1 MLWKRI
7 GVAGNNTFIGEDPS
21 WAPDRRHVTLT
32 MDNAIYVIDTRL
44 GRRRRLVSG
53 SGMVGQSNWSPILND
68 GFPQRHRMSE
78 SVNSPSSK

>member
-1 MLWKRI
+1 MHQ
-7 GVAGNNTFIGEDPS
+7 GEDYF
-21 WAPDRRHVTLT
+21 WTPDSRQVTLT

-53 SGMVGQSNWSPILND
+53 SGKVGQSNGSPILND

-78 SVNSPSSK
+78 SVNGPSSKRGGNLSVIFP